1 MSVWSNISYLIAG
14 ALSGD
19 PVFAICMTLLG
30 ASSAYS
36 HQTKDWIWDWIG
48 MYLVF
53 GYLMLI
59 KMPFVFALYAPISAY
74 LSYVFNFMSYVAL
87 GVIWFVVWAM
97 TGFDLLSLGVFA
109 SALSIRQIGQVY
121 HYEVLHSLWHVMTA
135 FGLWRIHHVIG

>member
-1 MSVWSNISYLIAG
+1 
-14 ALSGD
+14 
-19 PVFAICMTLLG
+19 
-30 ASSAYS
+30 
-36 HQTKDWIWDWIG
+36 

-53 GYLMLI
+53 GYLLLM

-74 LSYVFNFMSYVAL
+74 VSYVFNFVSYVAL
-87 GVIWFVVWAM
+87 GAMWFVVWAM
-97 TGFDLLSLGVFA
+97 AGFDLLSLGVFA